1 MKRYPLILLLL
12 LAGCTLAEVKVEVQS
27 ERTTLENQV
36 LGTYNALDRE
46 MLLLASVRGVD
57 AQGEIREPP
66 TQSGE
71 QRDAVAAMQV
81 MAFHED
87 DVDAFKRLGWVGENR
102 MGTLT
107 AFEMDRT
114 GTPEDLSA
122 FARDYPAE
130 ELEAVVAQVNEARET
145 LMRRVI
151 ETNESLTD
159 ADLDRVRRVFGRL
172 NAENALPGE
181 QVQTPD
187 GTWAVAP

>member
-1 MKRYPLILLLL
+1 MKRYPLIPLIL

-57 AQGEIREPP
+57 ARGEIREPVP
-66 TQSGE
+66 RSGE
-71 QRDAVAAMQV
+71 QRDAVAAMRV
-81 MAFHED
+81 TAFHED
-87 DVDAFKRLGWVGENR
+87 DVAAFKRLGWVGENR
-102 MGTLT
+102 TGTLT
-107 AFEMDRT
+107 AFEMDRE
-114 GTPEDLSA
+114 GAPDDLKA
-122 FARDYPAE
+122 FAGDYPAE

-181 QVQTPD
+181 RVQTPD
-187 GTWAVAP
+187 GTWTVAP